1 MGMVGRKLIAAAAL
15 AVVTTVS
22 AGAQAGQ
29 FDRCSIGGKYL
40 VRSVLPYSTYEDA
53 GYTAY
58 KQFRGADVFVV
69 AQPGLTGEWLQR
81 VLTYQIATGECD
93 FGVPNVTVSVLSAG
107 GGFSVRLMGRDER
120 SAGQI
125 LRQAQLLVK

>member
-1 MGMVGRKLIAAAAL
+1 MVFRKIVIAVAL
-15 AVVTTVS
+15 AVVTAVS
-22 AGAQAGQ
+22 AGAQAAQ

-69 AQPGLTGEWLQR
+69 AQPGLTREWLQR
-81 VLTYQIATGECD
+81 VLTYQIANGECD
-93 FGVPNVTVSVLSAG
+93 FGVHDVSVSVLSAG
-107 GGFSVRLMGRDER
+107 GGFSVRLIGRDEKA
-120 SAGQI
+120 AGVI
-125 LRQAQLLVK
+125 LQHAQLLVK